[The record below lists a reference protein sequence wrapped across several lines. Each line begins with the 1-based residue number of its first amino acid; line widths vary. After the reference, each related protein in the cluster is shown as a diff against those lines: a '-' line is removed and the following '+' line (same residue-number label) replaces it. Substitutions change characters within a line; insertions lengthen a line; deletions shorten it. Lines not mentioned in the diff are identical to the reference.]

1 MRHDKKSPSV
11 IFLLVVFLFLPR
23 SAFALSP
30 LSVSVHVDKKTAT
43 LGDEIV
49 YEISATHPTDVLVKF
64 PGEEIDFSPFELKR
78 YRPLSRREAGEEVT
92 EGFRYFLTIFKLG
105 VWKIPPVTIS
115 YTDYRKR
122 DLPESSYESEHTLNK
137 TAGVWGSVVTEP
149 VEMTVV
155 SLLGE
160 EAPPVLD
167 IQRLKMPEENLFWP
181 VFRKVGGIL
190 FLMGVICL
198 GIYGAIR
205 FFPKP
210 VPHTLRENPVESS
223 LRDLRELKKKVDREV
238 LTVGHYEELSKILR
252 RYLAKQFDP
261 LTLHLTTLELRQK
274 IFSYS
279 PCRDIA
285 EKACELL
292 TIFDLVKFA
301 NRSVSKGEFDSFL
314 NEIEAIIR
322 SAEPSVGERAL
333 S

>member
-1 MRHDKKSPSV
+1 MIKRVSPSV
-11 IFLLVVFLFLPR
+11 FLLAAFLFLPH
-23 SAFALSP
+23 SAFASSP
-30 LSVSVHVDKKTAT
+30 LSFSAHVDKKTVT

-49 YEISATHPTDVLVKF
+49 YEISVSHPSDVLVKF
-64 PGEEIDFSPFELKR
+64 PGEESDFSPFELKH
-78 YRPLSRREAGEEVT
+78 YRPLPRQETGEEVT

-137 TAGVWGSVVTEP
+137 TVGVQGSVATEP
-149 VEMTVV
+149 VEMAVV

-160 EAPPVLD
+160 EAPPVID

-181 VFRKVGGIL
+181 VLRKIGGIL
-190 FLMGVICL
+190 FLMGVIFL
-198 GIYGAIR
+198 GVYGMIR

-210 VPHTLRENPVESS
+210 VPHRVRENPVESS
-223 LRDLRELKKKVDREV
+223 LHDLREFRKKVDKET
-238 LTVGHYEELSKILR
+238 LTVVHYEELSKILR

-261 LTLHLTTLELRQK
+261 LTLHLTTVELRQK
-274 IFSYS
+274 ISSYS
-279 PCRDIA
+279 PCRNIS
-285 EKACELL
+285 EKVCELL

-301 NRSVSKGEFDSFL
+301 NRNVSKGEFDSFL
-314 NEIEAIIR
+314 NEIEKIIR
-322 SAEPSVGERAL
+322 SSEPSVGGRMP